1 MKTKKITFLLLV
13 FSLVGFIAG
22 WVLKKSTEFGLCLI
36 SEPTCINNFTWVG
49 DGLFYGMSAL
59 SVVFLILLF
68 IPQAFS
74 AWKKFAKWFIPIAT
88 LIFIFYPDPG
98 SGDLFSPYP
107 EQVFRFISVFYVIA
121 SIFVIFKSLG
131 KK

>member
-13 FSLVGFIAG
+13 VSLFGSFAGYILTNSLVFGF
-22 WVLKKSTEFGLCLI
+22 CLHDQY
-36 SEPTCINNFTWVG
+36 SCRELLNNIG
-49 DGLFYGMSAL
+49 DPLFYGMSAL

-68 IPQAFS
+68 TPQAFS